1 MLGFLCLAAGLAR
14 RDADLAAD
22 GALQSVDPTLKPVA
36 YRQHLQLLQ
45 RKGPLPQANHR
56 GQPAK
61 HEQKAKQARQAKRVM
76 KAKKAKRAVQAKKA
90 ERARKARVL
99 KAKTPKNPP
108 VNLLTSCMAM
118 KENGAESRRSLDLAD
133 VLVRKFAS
141 TKLVFIVPDDPHAGV
156 GYDAERQYVRVLLEW
171 PPVKAKKIDF
181 NIFIANMTD
190 PADLPPHANNTIYVV
205 LGIVREGWGKEA
217 LEALKKR
224 GSAIFA
230 IHDSLCFGCEN
241 EGKGGCPGL
250 IDAPIG
256 CPNLGRDVRN
266 NFPADLERLYFTPWG
281 SEKVRLYPQK
291 AAAPTMVVDATK
303 GWTHVPGQTPPR
315 AGNDGA
321 VSMIRDNT
329 LSAKAFVE
337 SVHKSFPTMHLVV
350 LGDGTISTPG
360 ITHHVTKLPR
370 DKFQPLLRSSWF
382 FATGIESSYELSISD
397 AAMAGAVLVDIA
409 NASKAAVSAP
419 TTIHIDSA
427 AQIQPRLM
435 EALKRYKAGAQ
446 ALRTR
451 KWALN
456 FHGSQY
462 LWLNLMCSLHADTKV
477 DRVIWTKMQFNDTGV
492 QYHDDAKDA
501 AVPSAVSPDQGDDA
515 DQQDAASDD
524 QEAATSDDQEAAAS
538 DDQEAAASDDQ
549 DAAASDD
556 NDAAANQQDDGVN
569 AIEERYKA
577 LTGSASADAPALEY
591 AVL

>member
-1 MLGFLCLAAGLAR
+1 
-14 RDADLAAD
+14 
-22 GALQSVDPTLKPVA
+22 
-36 YRQHLQLLQ
+36 
-45 RKGPLPQANHR
+45 
-56 GQPAK
+56 
-61 HEQKAKQARQAKRVM
+61 M

-492 QYHDDAKDA
+492 QYNDGAE
-501 AVPSAVSPDQGDDA
+501 PSAVSPDHGDDA

-549 DAAASDD
+549 EAAASDDQEAAASDDQEAAASDDQEAPASDD

-569 AIEERYKA
+569 AIA
-577 LTGSASADAPALEY
+577 PTGSASADAPALEY